1 MPRKPT
7 GRPSGRPKIKTKAP
21 TDPNASPSQWNGTV
35 PEKEIVDPTGVGDGF
50 SGGFLAGYARGFD
63 WKLCGEIGSLSA
75 VYCLEQQGTQNH
87 SYTVQEFVQRFRN
100 HFDDGGRLDALLK

>member
-1 MPRKPT
+1 MLEHVKVLVITRGKDGADLYAGDDTVHIP
-7 GRPSGRPKIKTKAP
+7 
-21 TDPNASPSQWNGTV
+21 TV
-35 PEKEIVDPTGVGDGF
+35 PEKEIVDPTGVGDAF
-50 SGGFLAGYARGFD
+50 RGGFLAGYARGFD